1 MKGTKQASRR
11 KATCRADHRC
21 SLCGIGGLA
30 DNEFAGG
37 QSKWAEHEYVVFSKG
52 TMEEPWGDCLKFET
66 VFHAAGDAD
75 EFDSKEIRGTTR
87 Q

>member
-1 MKGTKQASRR
+1 MPWHDSKNDQLQTSPLPSLD
-11 KATCRADHRC
+11 CRDT
-21 SLCGIGGLA
+21 
-30 DNEFAGG
+30 

-52 TMEEPWGDCLKFET
+52 TMEEPSGDCLKFET
-66 VFHAAGDAD
+66 VFHAAGYAD